1 MSTTCYSYTV
11 QQLLTFRPQL
21 STIAPPAGLLKIVL
35 NGTQAPPSSKKS
47 HGPQPPRRKQ
57 GGNGGGGGRHPP
69 QQQNSNWTRPPSL
82 QQSENS
88 FSVARRRKK
97 DQSESDIIVGE
108 VRSLLN
114 KVTTEN
120 VNVLKDEI
128 GKSDAKLYTYAKD
141 LQDDDKE
148 ELLME
153 ISKLFV
159 RKAQFDH
166 EFGGL
171 YASLAHTITQHI
183 DIFGDI
189 LYEVCRETIP
199 TTRYDV
205 DKKSDYIG
213 ALMLLIELRRVD
225 LITSGSVSA
234 PFERLIAAIDR
245 CDPNTIF
252 SVQNEGEQP
261 VNPAEQTELCIEL
274 ICKVLPIYL
283 ATENPEWVA
292 RHLQKLRDLQ
302 QQKDRIKPRSRFMLV
317 DFFKQIE
324 KLSAK

>member
-1 MSTTCYSYTV
+1 MILLDFMTQQMSTTCYAYTV
-11 QQLLTFRPQL
+11 QQLLTYRPH
-21 STIAPPAGLLKIVL
+21 IAAAAPPGLLKIVL
-35 NGTQAPPSSKKS
+35 NGTQAPPPSKKQPVA
-47 HGPQPPRRKQ
+47 PQRRKPASRPSA
-57 GGNGGGGGRHPP
+57 N
-69 QQQNSNWTRPPSL
+69 NNNNTNWTRPPHL

-97 DQSESDIIVGE
+97 DQSESDTIINE

-128 GKSDAKLYTYAKD
+128 GKPDAKLYVYAKD
-141 LQDDDKE
+141 LQDEDRE
-148 ELLME
+148 ELLTE

-171 YASLAHTITQHI
+171 YAALAHTITQQI

-205 DKKSDYIG
+205 DKKSNYIG

-234 PFERLIAAIDR
+234 PFERLVAAIDR

-283 ATENPEWVA
+283 ATECPEWVA

-324 KLSAK
+324 KK